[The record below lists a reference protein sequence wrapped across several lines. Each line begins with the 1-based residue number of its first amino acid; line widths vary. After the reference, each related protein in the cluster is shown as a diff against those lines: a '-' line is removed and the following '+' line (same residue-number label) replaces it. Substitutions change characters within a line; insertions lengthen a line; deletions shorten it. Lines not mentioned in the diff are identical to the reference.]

1 MKLEPRSVIHR
12 ALVTEKGAQIREQGK
27 VGRHYVFEVHA
38 AANKL
43 QIAEAV
49 KTIFKVDVTNV
60 RTMNYLG
67 KLKRLGRFEG
77 RRSSWKKAVV
87 TLKPGQTIDIFDEV

>member
-1 MKLEPRSVIHR
+1 MKLEPRSVIR
-12 ALVTEKGAQIREQGK
+12 RVLLTEKGAHIREQGK
-27 VGRHYVFEVHA
+27 VGRQYLFEVHS

-49 KTIFKVDVTNV
+49 KAVFKVDVTNV

-67 KLKRLGRFEG
+67 KRKRLGRFEG
-77 RRSSWKKAVV
+77 QRASWKKAVV